1 MLPAVVA
8 FFSLFFLLSCGFG
21 RVPQPGNDLQVEAIP
36 IELGL
41 ENAGRNP
48 LGRLTFLSGFEL
60 KSADSRFGGLSG
72 LALSPDGKT
81 LHAVSDRGYWLSA
94 MIRHDPEGRLAT
106 VGPWQIGLLLTP
118 DGTPVTGWLRD
129 AEALT
134 RERDGSL
141 IVSFEQVHRLW
152 RYPPPPA
159 AFRSR
164 PQTLPVPAD
173 LEKAPNNGG
182 LEAVAALPDGRLLMI
197 AEEYKNTDGSLKGW
211 LIDRDQFAPIS
222 YLVSDG
228 FRPADLAALANGD
241 VLVLESR
248 FSWFGGWAARV
259 QRVSRESLRPE
270 ARLQGEEISR
280 LESPL
285 IIDNLEGI
293 AVREDPETGTFLYL
307 ISDNN
312 YSQFQR
318 TLLLQFR
325 LEKDRGN

>member
-1 MLPAVVA
+1 MVPAVCA
-8 FFSLFFLLSCGFG
+8 FFGLFFLLSCGFG

-48 LGRLTFLSGFEL
+48 LGRLTFVSGFEL
-60 KSADSRFGGLSG
+60 KSAGSRFGGLSG
-72 LALSPDGKT
+72 LALSPDGAV

-94 MIRHDPEGRLAT
+94 VIRHDMEGRLVAI
-106 VGPWQIGLLLTP
+106 GQWQIGRLLTP
-118 DGTPVTGWLRD
+118 EGAPVSGRLTD
-129 AEALT
+129 AEGLT
-134 RERDGSL
+134 RAGDGSF

-164 PQTLPVPAD
+164 PQALPAPAD

-182 LEAVAALPDGRLLMI
+182 LEAVTALSDGRLLVI
-197 AEEYKNTDGSLKGW
+197 AEQYKNTDGSLKGW
-211 LIDRDQFAPIS
+211 LIDREQLAPVS
-222 YLVSDG
+222 YIASDG
-228 FRPADLAALANGD
+228 FRPADLATLANGD
-241 VLVLESR
+241 VLVLESS

-259 QRVSRESLRPE
+259 QRVSRESLRPG
-270 ARLQGEEISR
+270 ARLQGEEIGR

-285 IIDNLEGI
+285 GVDNLEGI
-293 AVREDPETGTFLYL
+293 AVREDPETGTFLYMV
-307 ISDNN
+307 SDNN
-312 YSQFQR
+312 YSHFQR

-325 LEKDRGN
+325 LEKER